1 MLEKFAP
8 LFVDD
13 TEVITHSLVQEV
25 PLRSG
30 KTLALITLDNH
41 KDHTRPTTLG
51 PLSLKELDEALD
63 ALEERAKK
71 GEIHG
76 IAITGKPYFLA
87 AGADLSKIGAVK
99 EKIIGRLYVELGHYV
114 FAKLGDSSVP
124 TFVFI
129 NGLALG
135 GAVEIALNAKY
146 RTLNSA
152 APALGL
158 PEVFLGI
165 IPGWGGSYL
174 LPNLIGIKNA
184 LKVIVENPL
193 KQNRMLKPA
202 EAYEMGIADVM
213 FEPQR
218 FLEQSI
224 DWADEVI
231 NGKKVKRPNEP
242 GTLERKTVWPAA
254 VKMAR
259 SMIKDRLGEIPESPY
274 VALDLI
280 DAARSG
286 TRDEGFKRED
296 DVMEELVS
304 GDKFRAS
311 MYSFNLVQKHAKNPQ
326 GAPDKSLARPV
337 TKVGVIGAGLMA
349 SQLALLFLRRL
360 EVPVVMTDVSQERI
374 DKGLAYVRSELDKM
388 VERGRLDPD
397 DRNRYSANLS
407 GSLDYSAFGNCDWV
421 IEAVF
426 EEMSVKQEVFG
437 KLEEFISEECILASN
452 TSSLS
457 VTEMAKNLKHPERVV
472 GFHFFNPVAVMP
484 LLEVARTDKTND
496 ETMATAMAVGK
507 NLKKTTVIVKD
518 EAAFVVNRLFGVLL
532 SEQMK
537 ALDEGFSFDDISEA
551 IKPLGLPMDPF
562 DLLELVGMHVAAH
575 MMDSMKAFDDSRF
588 YASDTLGKLAEHGK
602 ILVKDDKG
610 KIKGF
615 DKGAV
620 ALLPSATPTRD
631 KETIM
636 TQTLEG
642 LAREIKIMLDDGVV
656 HSVEDIDLAMITG
669 AGWPFHLG
677 GITPFLDREGVSQR
691 VNGKPFH
698 DPMVVGVKN

>member
-25 PLRSG
+25 PLKSG

-63 ALEERAKK
+63 ALEEQAKK

-135 GAVEIALNAKY
+135 GGVEIALNAKY

-280 DAARSG
+280 EAARSG

-691 VNGKPFH
+691 VNGQPFH

>member
-1 MLEKFAP
+1 
-8 LFVDD
+8 
-13 TEVITHSLVQEV
+13 
-25 PLRSG
+25 
-30 KTLALITLDNH
+30 
-41 KDHTRPTTLG
+41 
-51 PLSLKELDEALD
+51 
-63 ALEERAKK
+63 
-71 GEIHG
+71 
-76 IAITGKPYFLA
+76 
-87 AGADLSKIGAVK
+87 
-99 EKIIGRLYVELGHYV
+99 
-114 FAKLGDSSVP
+114 
-124 TFVFI
+124 
-129 NGLALG
+129 
-135 GAVEIALNAKY
+135 
-146 RTLNSA
+146 
-152 APALGL
+152 
-158 PEVFLGI
+158 
-165 IPGWGGSYL
+165 
-174 LPNLIGIKNA
+174 
-184 LKVIVENPL
+184 
-193 KQNRMLKPA
+193 
-202 EAYEMGIADVM
+202 
-213 FEPQR
+213 
-218 FLEQSI
+218 
-224 DWADEVI
+224 
-231 NGKKVKRPNEP
+231 
-242 GTLERKTVWPAA
+242 
-254 VKMAR
+254 MAR

-311 MYSFNLVQKHAKNPQ
+311 MYSFNLVQKHAKSPQ
-326 GAPDKSLARPV
+326 GAPDKSLARTV
-337 TKVGVIGAGLMA
+337 NKVGVVGAGLMA

-374 DKGLAYVRSELDKM
+374 DKGLGYVRSELDKM
-388 VERGRLDPD
+388 VEKGRLDPD

-407 GSLDYSAFGNCDWV
+407 GSLDYSSFADCDWV

-426 EEMSVKQEVFG
+426 EEMGVKQEVFG

-457 VTEMAKNLKHPERVV
+457 VSEMAKNLKNSERVV

-507 NLKKTTVIVKD
+507 NLKKTTV
-518 EAAFVVNRLFGVLL
+518 L

-537 ALDEGFSFDDISEA
+537 ALDEGFSFEDISEA

-562 DLLELVGMHVAAH
+562 DLLELVGMHVASH
-575 MMDSMKAFDDSRF
+575 MMDSMKSFDESRF
-588 YASDTLGKLAEHGK
+588 YASETLGKLADYGK

-615 DKGAV
+615 DKTAV
-620 ALLPSATPTRD
+620 AMLPAATPTRD
-631 KETIM
+631 KQTILD
-636 TQTLEG
+636 QTLEG

-656 HSVEDIDLAMITG
+656 HSAEDIDLAMITG

-677 GITPFLDREGVSQR
+677 GITPYLDREGVSQR

-698 DPMVVGVKN
+698 DPMIVGVDN

>member
-1 MLEKFAP
+1 MLEKFEP

-13 TEVITHSLVQEV
+13 SEVITHSFVSDV
-25 PLRSG
+25 PLKSG
-30 KTLALITLDNH
+30 KTLALITLDNL

-51 PLSLKELDEALD
+51 PLTLKELDGVLD
-63 ALEERAKK
+63 AQEERAKK

-87 AGADLSKIGAVK
+87 AGADLSKIGAV
-99 EKIIGRLYVELGHYV
+99 EKKITGRLYVELGHYV

-135 GAVEIALNAKY
+135 GGVEIALNAKY

-193 KQNRMLKPA
+193 KQNRMLKPK
-202 EAYEMGIADVM
+202 EAFEMGMADVM

-231 NGKKVKRPNEP
+231 NGKKVKRPFEP

-259 SMIKDRLGEIPESPY
+259 GMIKDRLGEVPESPY

-280 DAARSG
+280 EAARSG

-311 MYSFNLVQKHAKNPQ
+311 MYAFNLVQKHAKNPQ
-326 GAPDKSLARPV
+326 GAPDKSLAQPV
-337 TKVGVIGAGLMA
+337 NKVGVVGAGLMA

-360 EVPVVMTDVSQERI
+360 EIPVVMTDVSQERI
-374 DKGLAYVRSELDKM
+374 DKGLEYVRAELDKL
-388 VERGRLDPD
+388 VEKGRLDPD

-407 GSLDYSAFGNCDWV
+407 GSLDYEAFAECDWV

-437 KLEEFISEECILASN
+437 KLEQFVPEHCILASN

-457 VTEMAKNLKHPERVV
+457 VSEMAKNLKNPERVV

-484 LLEVARTDKTND
+484 LLEVARADKTND
-496 ETMATAMAVGK
+496 ETMATAMSVGK
-507 NLKKTTVIVKD
+507 KLRKTTVIVKD

-532 SEQMK
+532 SEQMR
-537 ALDEGFSFDDISEA
+537 ALDDGFSFEDISEA
-551 IKPLGLPMDPF
+551 VKPLGLPMDPF
-562 DLLELVGMHVAAH
+562 DLLELVGMHVASH

-588 YASDTLGKLAEHGK
+588 YASETLGKLADHGK
-602 ILVKDDKG
+602 LLVKDDKG

-620 ALLPSATPTRD
+620 ALLPSATPSRD
-631 KETIM
+631 SQTILN
-636 TQTLEG
+636 QTMEG

-656 HSVEDIDLAMITG
+656 HSVEDVDLAMITG

-677 GITPFLDREGVSQR
+677 GITPYLDREGVSQR

-698 DPMVVGVKN
+698 DPMVVGVTE

>member
-1 MLEKFAP
+1 MLDKFAP

-13 TEVITHSLVQEV
+13 TEVITHSLVQDV
-25 PLRSG
+25 PLKSG
-30 KTLALITLDNH
+30 KTLALITMDNF

-51 PLSLKELDEALD
+51 PLSLKQLDETLD
-63 ALEERAKK
+63 ELEKRAAN

-99 EKIIGRLYVELGHYV
+99 EKITGRLYVELGHYV

-135 GAVEIALNAKY
+135 GGVEIALNAQY

-202 EAYEMGIADVM
+202 EAYEMGMADVM
-213 FEPQR
+213 FGPQR

-259 SMIKDRLGEIPESPY
+259 SMIKERLGEIPESPY

-280 DAARSG
+280 EAARSG

-296 DVMEELVS
+296 DVMEELVA

-337 TKVGVIGAGLMA
+337 AKVGVVGAGLMA

-360 EVPVVMTDVSQERI
+360 EVPVVMTDVSQERV
-374 DKGLAYVRSELDKM
+374 DKGLSYVRGELDKL
-388 VERGRLDPD
+388 VEKGRLDPD

-407 GSLDYSAFGNCDWV
+407 GSLDYSSFSDCDWV

-426 EEMSVKQEVFG
+426 EEMGVKQEVFG
-437 KLEEFISEECILASN
+437 KLEEYISEECILASN

-457 VTEMAKNLKHPERVV
+457 VSEMAKNLKHPERVV

-496 ETMATAMAVGK
+496 ETMATSMAVGK

-537 ALDEGFSFDDISEA
+537 ALDEGFSFEDISEA

-575 MMDSMKAFDDSRF
+575 MMDSMKAFDEKRF
-588 YASDTLGKLAEHGK
+588 YASDTLAKLAEHGK
-602 ILVKDDKG
+602 ILTKDDKG

-620 ALLPSATPTRD
+620 ALLPDATPKRD
-631 KETIM
+631 KESIM

-642 LAREIKIMLDDGVV
+642 LAKEIKIMLDDGVV
-656 HSVEDIDLAMITG
+656 HSAEDIDLAMITG

-677 GITPFLDREGVSQR
+677 GITPYLDREGVSER

-698 DPMVVGVKN
+698 EPMIVGVKN

>member
-13 TEVITHSLVQEV
+13 SEVITHSFVSDVALK
-25 PLRSG
+25 SG
-30 KTLALITLDNH
+30 KTLALITLDNL

-51 PLSLKELDEALD
+51 PLTLKELDEVLD
-63 ALEERAKK
+63 AQEERAKN

-87 AGADLSKIGAVK
+87 AGADLSKIGAV
-99 EKIIGRLYVELGHYV
+99 EKKITGRLYVELGHYV

-135 GAVEIALNAKY
+135 GGVEIALNAKY

-193 KQNRMLKPA
+193 KQNRMLKPK
-202 EAYEMGIADVM
+202 EAFEMGIADVM

-218 FLEQSI
+218 FVEQSI

-231 NGKKVKRPNEP
+231 NGKKVKRPFEP

-259 SMIKDRLGEIPESPY
+259 GMIKDRLGEIPESPF

-337 TKVGVIGAGLMA
+337 NKVGVVGAGLMA

-374 DKGLAYVRSELDKM
+374 DKGLGYVRAELDKL
-388 VERGRLDPD
+388 VEKGRLDPD

-407 GSLDYSAFGNCDWV
+407 GSLDYQAFSDCDWV

-437 KLEEFISEECILASN
+437 KLEQFVPEHCILASN

-457 VTEMAKNLKHPERVV
+457 VSEMAKNLKNPERVV

-484 LLEVARTDKTND
+484 LLEVARASETND

-507 NLKKTTVIVKD
+507 KLRKTTVIVKD

-532 SEQMK
+532 SEQMR
-537 ALDEGFSFDDISEA
+537 ALDDGFSFDDISEA
-551 IKPLGLPMDPF
+551 VKPLGLPMDPF
-562 DLLELVGMHVAAH
+562 DLLELVGMHVASH

-588 YASDTLGKLAEHGK
+588 YASETLGKLADHGK
-602 ILVKDDKG
+602 LLVKDDKG

-620 ALLPSATPTRD
+620 SLLPSATPSRD
-631 KETIM
+631 RQTILD
-636 TQTLEG
+636 QTLEG

-677 GITPFLDREGVSQR
+677 GITPYLDREGVSQR

-698 DPMVVGVKN
+698 DPMVVGVTE

>member
-1 MLEKFAP
+1 MLDKFAP
-8 LFVDD
+8 LFVDE
-13 TEVITHSLVQEV
+13 TEVITHSLIQDV
-25 PLRSG
+25 PLKSG
-30 KTLALITLDNH
+30 KTLALITLDNF

-51 PLSLKELDEALD
+51 PLSLKELDEAID

-99 EKIIGRLYVELGHYV
+99 EKMIGRLYVELGHYV

-135 GAVEIALNAKY
+135 GGVEIALNAKY

-193 KQNRMLKPA
+193 KQNRMLKPD
-202 EAYEMGIADVM
+202 EAFEMGIADVM
-213 FEPQR
+213 FGPQR
-218 FLEQSI
+218 FIEQSI

-231 NGKKVKRPNEP
+231 NGMKVKRPNEP

-259 SMIKDRLGEIPESPY
+259 SMIKERLGEVPESPY

-280 DAARSG
+280 EAARSG

-296 DVMEELVS
+296 DVMEELVA

-311 MYSFNLVQKHAKNPQ
+311 MYAFNLVQKHAKNPQ

-337 TKVGVIGAGLMA
+337 TKVGVVGAGLMA

-374 DKGLAYVRSELDKM
+374 DKGLAYVRSELDKL
-388 VERGRLDPD
+388 VDKGRLDPD
-397 DRNRYSANLS
+397 DRNRYSANLY
-407 GSLDYSAFGNCDWV
+407 GSLDYSSFADCDWV

-537 ALDEGFSFDDISEA
+537 ALDEGFSFEDISEA

-575 MMDSMKAFDDSRF
+575 MMDSMKAFDSERF
-588 YASDTLGKLAEHGK
+588 YASETLGKLADHGK
-602 ILVKDDKG
+602 ILIKDDKG

-615 DKGAV
+615 DKGAL
-620 ALLPSATPTRD
+620 ALLPSATPSRD
-631 KETIM
+631 KQTIM

-656 HSVEDIDLAMITG
+656 HSAEDIDLAMITG

-677 GITPFLDREGVSQR
+677 GITPYLDREGVSQR

-698 DPMVVGVKN
+698 DPMIVGVQK

>member
-1 MLEKFAP
+1 MLEKFEP

-13 TEVITHSLVQEV
+13 SEVITHSFVSDV
-25 PLRSG
+25 PLKSG
-30 KTLALITLDNH
+30 KTLALITLDNL

-51 PLSLKELDEALD
+51 PLTLKELDGVLD
-63 ALEERAKK
+63 AQEERAKK

-87 AGADLSKIGAVK
+87 AGADLSKIGAV
-99 EKIIGRLYVELGHYV
+99 EKKITGRLYVELGHYV

-135 GAVEIALNAKY
+135 GGVEIALNAKY

-193 KQNRMLKPA
+193 KQNRMLKPK
-202 EAYEMGIADVM
+202 EAFEMGMADVM

-231 NGKKVKRPNEP
+231 NGKKVKRPFEP

-259 SMIKDRLGEIPESPY
+259 GMIKDRLGEVPESPY

-280 DAARSG
+280 EAARSG

-311 MYSFNLVQKHAKNPQ
+311 MYAFNLVQKHAKNPQ
-326 GAPDKSLARPV
+326 GAPDKSLAQPV
-337 TKVGVIGAGLMA
+337 NKVGVVGAGLMA

-360 EVPVVMTDVSQERI
+360 EIPVVMTDVSQERI
-374 DKGLAYVRSELDKM
+374 DKGLEYVRAELDKL
-388 VERGRLDPD
+388 VEKGRLDPD

-407 GSLDYSAFGNCDWV
+407 GSLDYEAFADCDWV

-437 KLEEFISEECILASN
+437 KLEQFVPEHCILASN

-457 VTEMAKNLKHPERVV
+457 VSEMAKNLKNPERVV

-484 LLEVARTDKTND
+484 LLEVARADKTND
-496 ETMATAMAVGK
+496 ETMATAMSVGK
-507 NLKKTTVIVKD
+507 KLRKTTVIVKD

-532 SEQMK
+532 SEQMR
-537 ALDEGFSFDDISEA
+537 ALDDGFSFEDISEA
-551 IKPLGLPMDPF
+551 VKPLGLPMDPF
-562 DLLELVGMHVAAH
+562 DLLELVGMHVASH

-588 YASDTLGKLAEHGK
+588 YASETLGKLADHGK
-602 ILVKDDKG
+602 LLVKDDKG

-620 ALLPSATPTRD
+620 ALLPSATPSRD
-631 KETIM
+631 SQTILN
-636 TQTLEG
+636 QTMEG

-656 HSVEDIDLAMITG
+656 HSVEDVDLAMITG

-677 GITPFLDREGVSQR
+677 GITPYLDREGVSQR

-698 DPMVVGVKN
+698 DPMVVGVTE

>member
-13 TEVITHSLVQEV
+13 DEVITHSLVSDV
-25 PLRSG
+25 SLKSG
-30 KTLALITLDNH
+30 KTLALITLDNF

-51 PLSLKELDEALD
+51 PLSLKQLDETLD
-63 ALEERAKK
+63 ALETRAKN

-99 EKIIGRLYVELGHYV
+99 EKITGRLYVELGHYV

-135 GAVEIALNAKY
+135 GGVEIALNAKY

-218 FLEQSI
+218 FVEQSI

-242 GTLERKTVWPAA
+242 GTMEKKTVWPAA

-311 MYSFNLVQKHAKNPQ
+311 MYSFNLVQKHAKSPQ
-326 GAPDKSLARPV
+326 GAPDKSLARTV
-337 TKVGVIGAGLMA
+337 NKVGVVGAGLMA

-374 DKGLAYVRSELDKM
+374 DKGLEYVRSELDKM
-388 VERGRLDPD
+388 VEKGRLDPD

-407 GSLDYSAFGNCDWV
+407 GSLDYSSFADCDWV

-426 EEMSVKQEVFG
+426 EEMGVKQEVFG

-457 VTEMAKNLKHPERVV
+457 VSEMAKNLRNPERVV

-537 ALDEGFSFDDISEA
+537 ALDEGFSFEDISEA

-562 DLLELVGMHVAAH
+562 DLLELVGMHVASH
-575 MMDSMKAFDDSRF
+575 MMDSMKSFDESRF
-588 YASDTLGKLAEHGK
+588 YASETLGKLADHGK

-615 DKGAV
+615 DKTAV
-620 ALLPSATPTRD
+620 AMLPAATPTRD
-631 KETIM
+631 KQTILD
-636 TQTLEG
+636 QTLEG

-656 HSVEDIDLAMITG
+656 HSAEDIDLAMITG

-677 GITPFLDREGVSQR
+677 GITPYLDREGVSQR
-691 VNGKPFH
+691 VNGQPFH
-698 DPMVVGVKN
+698 DPMIVGVDN

>member
-1 MLEKFAP
+1 M
-8 LFVDD
+8 
-13 TEVITHSLVQEV
+13 
-25 PLRSG
+25 
-30 KTLALITLDNH
+30 
-41 KDHTRPTTLG
+41 
-51 PLSLKELDEALD
+51 
-63 ALEERAKK
+63 
-71 GEIHG
+71 
-76 IAITGKPYFLA
+76 
-87 AGADLSKIGAVK
+87 
-99 EKIIGRLYVELGHYV
+99 
-114 FAKLGDSSVP
+114 
-124 TFVFI
+124 
-129 NGLALG
+129 
-135 GAVEIALNAKY
+135 
-146 RTLNSA
+146 
-152 APALGL
+152 
-158 PEVFLGI
+158 
-165 IPGWGGSYL
+165 
-174 LPNLIGIKNA
+174 
-184 LKVIVENPL
+184 
-193 KQNRMLKPA
+193 
-202 EAYEMGIADVM
+202 
-213 FEPQR
+213 
-218 FLEQSI
+218 
-224 DWADEVI
+224 
-231 NGKKVKRPNEP
+231 
-242 GTLERKTVWPAA
+242 ERKTVWPAA

-326 GAPDKSLARPV
+326 GAPDKSLARTV
-337 TKVGVIGAGLMA
+337 NKVGVVGAGLMA

-374 DKGLAYVRSELDKM
+374 DKGLEYVRAELDKM
-388 VERGRLDPD
+388 VEKGRLDPD

-407 GSLDYSAFGNCDWV
+407 GSLDYSAFSDCDWV

-426 EEMSVKQEVFG
+426 EEMSVKQDVFG

-537 ALDEGFSFDDISEA
+537 ALDEGFSFEDISEA

-562 DLLELVGMHVAAH
+562 DLLELVGMHVASH
-575 MMDSMKAFDDSRF
+575 MMDSMKSFDESRFYASEKSFDESRF
-588 YASDTLGKLAEHGK
+588 YASDTLGKLANHGK

-615 DKGAV
+615 DKTAV
-620 ALLPSATPTRD
+620 AMLPEANPSRD
-631 KETIM
+631 KQTIM
-636 TQTLEG
+636 DQTLEG

-656 HSVEDIDLAMITG
+656 HSAEDIDLAMITG

-698 DPMVVGVKN
+698 DPMIVGVDN

>member
-1 MLEKFAP
+1 MLEKFEP

-13 TEVITHSLVQEV
+13 SEVITHSFVSDV
-25 PLRSG
+25 PLKSG
-30 KTLALITLDNH
+30 KTLALITLDNL

-51 PLSLKELDEALD
+51 PLTLKELDVVLD
-63 ALEERAKK
+63 AQEERAKK

-87 AGADLSKIGAVK
+87 AGADLSKIGAV
-99 EKIIGRLYVELGHYV
+99 EKKLTGRLYVELGHYV

-135 GAVEIALNAKY
+135 GGVEIALNAKY

-193 KQNRMLKPA
+193 KQNRMLKPK
-202 EAYEMGIADVM
+202 EAFEMGMADVM

-231 NGKKVKRPNEP
+231 NGKKVKRPFEP

-259 SMIKDRLGEIPESPY
+259 GMIKDRLGEVPESPY

-280 DAARSG
+280 EAARSG

-311 MYSFNLVQKHAKNPQ
+311 MYAFNLVQKHAKNPQ

-337 TKVGVIGAGLMA
+337 NKVGVVGAGLMA

-374 DKGLAYVRSELDKM
+374 DKGLSYVRAELDKL
-388 VERGRLDPD
+388 VEKGRLDPD

-407 GSLDYSAFGNCDWV
+407 GSLDYQAFSDCDWV

-437 KLEEFISEECILASN
+437 KLEQFVPEHCILASN

-457 VTEMAKNLKHPERVV
+457 VSEMAKNLKNPERVV

-484 LLEVARTDKTND
+484 LLEVARASNTND

-507 NLKKTTVIVKD
+507 KLRKTTVIVKD

-532 SEQMK
+532 SEQMR
-537 ALDEGFSFDDISEA
+537 ALDDGFSFEDISEA
-551 IKPLGLPMDPF
+551 VKPLGLPMDPF
-562 DLLELVGMHVAAH
+562 DLLELVGMHVASH

-588 YASDTLGKLAEHGK
+588 YASETLGKLADHGK
-602 ILVKDDKG
+602 LLVKDDKG

-620 ALLPSATPTRD
+620 SLLPSATPSRD
-631 KETIM
+631 RQTILDR
-636 TQTLEG
+636 TLEG

-677 GITPFLDREGVSQR
+677 GITPYLDREGVSQR

-698 DPMVVGVKN
+698 DPMVVGVTE

>member
-135 GAVEIALNAKY
+135 GGVEIALNAKY

-280 DAARSG
+280 EAARSG

-337 TKVGVIGAGLMA
+337 TKIGVVGAGLMA

-698 DPMVVGVKN
+698 DPMGVGVKN

>member
-13 TEVITHSLVQEV
+13 TEVITHSLVQDV
-25 PLRSG
+25 RLKSG
-30 KTLALITLDNH
+30 KTLALITLDNF

-51 PLSLKELDEALD
+51 PLSLKELDERLD
-63 ALEERAKK
+63 ELEQRAKK

-135 GAVEIALNAKY
+135 GGVEIALNAKY

-202 EAYEMGIADVM
+202 EAFEMGMADAM
-213 FEPQR
+213 FGPQR
-218 FLEQSI
+218 FVEQSI

-259 SMIKDRLGEIPESPY
+259 SMIKERLGEIPESPY

-337 TKVGVIGAGLMA
+337 TKVGVVGAGLMA

-374 DKGLAYVRSELDKM
+374 DKGLAYVRAELDKM
-388 VERGRLDPD
+388 VERGRMDPD

-407 GSLDYSAFGNCDWV
+407 GSLDYSAFSNCDWV

-437 KLEEFISEECILASN
+437 KLEQYISEECILASN

-457 VTEMAKNLKHPERVV
+457 VTEMAKNLKNPERVV

-575 MMDSMKAFDDSRF
+575 MMDSMKAFDQKRF
-588 YASDTLGKLAEHGK
+588 YASETLGNLAEHGK

-620 ALLPSATPTRD
+620 ALLPEANPGRD

-656 HSVEDIDLAMITG
+656 HSAEDIDLAMITG

>member
-135 GAVEIALNAKY
+135 GGVEIALNAKY

>member
-13 TEVITHSLVQEV
+13 TEVITHSLVQDV
-25 PLRSG
+25 RLKSG
-30 KTLALITLDNH
+30 KTLALITLDNF

-51 PLSLKELDEALD
+51 PLSLKELDERLD
-63 ALEERAKK
+63 ELEQRAKK

-135 GAVEIALNAKY
+135 GGVEIALNAKY

-202 EAYEMGIADVM
+202 EAFEMGMADAM
-213 FEPQR
+213 FGPQR
-218 FLEQSI
+218 FVEQSI

-259 SMIKDRLGEIPESPY
+259 SMIKERLGEIPESPY

-280 DAARSG
+280 DAARS
-286 TRDEGFKRED
+286 
-296 DVMEELVS
+296 
-304 GDKFRAS
+304 
-311 MYSFNLVQKHAKNPQ
+311 
-326 GAPDKSLARPV
+326 
-337 TKVGVIGAGLMA
+337 
-349 SQLALLFLRRL
+349 
-360 EVPVVMTDVSQERI
+360 
-374 DKGLAYVRSELDKM
+374 
-388 VERGRLDPD
+388 
-397 DRNRYSANLS
+397 
-407 GSLDYSAFGNCDWV
+407 
-421 IEAVF
+421 
-426 EEMSVKQEVFG
+426 
-437 KLEEFISEECILASN
+437 
-452 TSSLS
+452 
-457 VTEMAKNLKHPERVV
+457 
-472 GFHFFNPVAVMP
+472 
-484 LLEVARTDKTND
+484 
-496 ETMATAMAVGK
+496 
-507 NLKKTTVIVKD
+507 
-518 EAAFVVNRLFGVLL
+518 
-532 SEQMK
+532 
-537 ALDEGFSFDDISEA
+537 
-551 IKPLGLPMDPF
+551 
-562 DLLELVGMHVAAH
+562 
-575 MMDSMKAFDDSRF
+575 
-588 YASDTLGKLAEHGK
+588 
-602 ILVKDDKG
+602 
-610 KIKGF
+610 
-615 DKGAV
+615 
-620 ALLPSATPTRD
+620 
-631 KETIM
+631 
-636 TQTLEG
+636 
-642 LAREIKIMLDDGVV
+642 
-656 HSVEDIDLAMITG
+656 
-669 AGWPFHLG
+669 
-677 GITPFLDREGVSQR
+677 
-691 VNGKPFH
+691 
-698 DPMVVGVKN
+698 

>member
-13 TEVITHSLVQEV
+13 SEVITHSFVSDVALK
-25 PLRSG
+25 SG
-30 KTLALITLDNH
+30 KTLALITLDNL
-41 KDHTRPTTLG
+41 KDHNRPTTLG
-51 PLSLKELDEALD
+51 PLTLKELDEVLD
-63 ALEERAKK
+63 AQEQRAKN

-87 AGADLSKIGAVK
+87 AGADLSKIGAV
-99 EKIIGRLYVELGHYV
+99 EKKITGRLYVELGHYV

-135 GAVEIALNAKY
+135 GGVEIALNAKY

-193 KQNRMLKPA
+193 KQNRMLKPK
-202 EAYEMGIADVM
+202 EAFEMGMADVM

-231 NGKKVKRPNEP
+231 NGKKVKRPFEP

-259 SMIKDRLGEIPESPY
+259 GMIKDRLGEVPESPY

-280 DAARSG
+280 EAARSG

-311 MYSFNLVQKHAKNPQ
+311 MYAFNLVQKHAKNPQ

-337 TKVGVIGAGLMA
+337 NKVGVVGAGLMA

-374 DKGLAYVRSELDKM
+374 DKGLSYVRAELDKL
-388 VERGRLDPD
+388 VEKGRLDPD

-407 GSLDYSAFGNCDWV
+407 GSLDYEAFADCDWV

-437 KLEEFISEECILASN
+437 KLEQFVPEHCILASN

-457 VTEMAKNLKHPERVV
+457 VSEMAKNLKNPERVV

-484 LLEVARTDKTND
+484 LLEVARADKTDD

-507 NLKKTTVIVKD
+507 KLKKTTVIVKD

-532 SEQMK
+532 SEQMR
-537 ALDEGFSFDDISEA
+537 ALDDGFSFEDISEA
-551 IKPLGLPMDPF
+551 VKPLGLPMDPF
-562 DLLELVGMHVAAH
+562 DLLELVGMHVASH
-575 MMDSMKAFDDSRF
+575 MMDSMKAFDESRF
-588 YASDTLGKLAEHGK
+588 YASETLGKLADHGK
-602 ILVKDDKG
+602 LLVKDDKG

-620 ALLPSATPTRD
+620 ALLPSATPSRD
-631 KETIM
+631 SKTILD
-636 TQTLEG
+636 QTLEG

-677 GITPFLDREGVSQR
+677 GITPYLDREGVSQR

-698 DPMVVGVKN
+698 EPMVVGVTG

>member
-13 TEVITHSLVQEV
+13 TEVITHSLVQDV
-25 PLRSG
+25 RLKSG
-30 KTLALITLDNH
+30 KTLALITLDNF

-51 PLSLKELDEALD
+51 PLSLKELDERLD
-63 ALEERAKK
+63 ELEQRAKN

-135 GAVEIALNAKY
+135 GGVEIALNAKY

-202 EAYEMGIADVM
+202 EAFEMGMADAM
-213 FEPQR
+213 FGPQR
-218 FLEQSI
+218 FVEQSI

-231 NGKKVKRPNEP
+231 NGKKVRRPNEP

-259 SMIKDRLGEIPESPY
+259 SMIKERLGEIPESPY

-326 GAPDKSLARPV
+326 GAPDKALARSV
-337 TKVGVIGAGLMA
+337 TKVGVVGAGLMA

-374 DKGLAYVRSELDKM
+374 DKGLAYVRAELDKM

-407 GSLDYSAFGNCDWV
+407 GSLDYSAFSNCDWV

-426 EEMSVKQEVFG
+426 EDMSVKQEVFG
-437 KLEEFISEECILASN
+437 KLEQYISEECILASN

-457 VTEMAKNLKHPERVV
+457 VTEMAKNLKNPERVV

-575 MMDSMKAFDDSRF
+575 MMDSMEAFDQKRF
-588 YASDTLGKLAEHGK
+588 YVSETLGNLAEHGK

-615 DKGAV
+615 DEGAV
-620 ALLPSATPTRD
+620 ALLPEANPARD

-656 HSVEDIDLAMITG
+656 HSAEDIDLAMITG
-669 AGWPFHLG
+669 ANWPFHLG

>member
-1 MLEKFAP
+1 MLDKFAP

-13 TEVITHSLVQEV
+13 SEVITHSFVSDVALK
-25 PLRSG
+25 SG
-30 KTLALITLDNH
+30 KTLALITLDNL

-51 PLSLKELDEALD
+51 PLTLKELDEVLD
-63 ALEERAKK
+63 TQEERAKN

-87 AGADLSKIGAVK
+87 AGADLSKIGAV
-99 EKIIGRLYVELGHYV
+99 EKKITGRLYVELGHYV

-135 GAVEIALNAKY
+135 GGVEIALNAKY

-193 KQNRMLKPA
+193 KQNRMLKPK
-202 EAYEMGIADVM
+202 EAFEMGMADVM

-231 NGKKVKRPNEP
+231 NGKKVKRPFEP

-259 SMIKDRLGEIPESPY
+259 GMIKDRLGEIPESPY

-280 DAARSG
+280 EAARSG

-311 MYSFNLVQKHAKNPQ
+311 MYAFNLVQKHAKNPQ

-337 TKVGVIGAGLMA
+337 NKVGVVGAGLMA

-374 DKGLAYVRSELDKM
+374 DKGLSYVRAELDKL
-388 VERGRLDPD
+388 VEKGRLDPD

-407 GSLDYSAFGNCDWV
+407 GSLDYQAFADCDWV

-437 KLEEFISEECILASN
+437 KLEQFVPEHCILASN

-457 VTEMAKNLKHPERVV
+457 VSEMAKNLKNPERVV

-484 LLEVARTDKTND
+484 LLEVARADKTND

-507 NLKKTTVIVKD
+507 KLRKTTVIVKD

-532 SEQMK
+532 SEQMR
-537 ALDEGFSFDDISEA
+537 ALDDGFSFEDISEA
-551 IKPLGLPMDPF
+551 VKPLGLPMDPF
-562 DLLELVGMHVAAH
+562 DLLELVGMHVASH
-575 MMDSMKAFDDSRF
+575 MMDSMKAFDESRF
-588 YASDTLGKLAEHGK
+588 YASETLGKLADHGK
-602 ILVKDDKG
+602 LLVKDDKG
-610 KIKGF
+610 KIKSF

-620 ALLPSATPTRD
+620 ALLPSATPSRD
-631 KETIM
+631 SKTILD
-636 TQTLEG
+636 QTLEG

-677 GITPFLDREGVSQR
+677 GITPYLDREGVSQR

-698 DPMVVGVKN
+698 EPMVVGVSE